1 MNTYVHIELRAKN
14 DTNGNPRRL
23 SLLIS
28 NQDVDQNVIA
38 VQDHGYEGSP
48 TIGWGHPACSIDVP
62 ISEDQYWTRC
72 SKLNHSVGVTI
83 PAPYSKAVP
92 S

>member
-28 NQDVDQNVIA
+28 SEDGDQNVIA
-38 VQDHGYEGSP
+38 VQDHGYKGSP
-48 TIGWGHPACSIDVP
+48 TAGWGHPACSIDVP
-62 ISEDQYWTRC
+62 ISEYQYWTGGH
-72 SKLNHSVGVTI
+72 KFNLNAGVPI
-83 PAPYSKAVP
+83 PAPYRKEVQS
-92 S
+92 